1 MRQLQNRYKKKNLF
15 IFSFIRMT
23 DQLQQ
28 VFLSFASF
36 GAGGGGDNQLD
47 NAKFAKVYL
56 IICS

>member
-1 MRQLQNRYKKKNLF
+1 
-15 IFSFIRMT
+15 MT